1 MGGIYT
7 VEMKIEYFHTR
18 APPDRRRAPF
28 LCPDGQISD
37 RPAVRKEIKLQITRR
52 QCRALLLCLLTL
64 FSCVP
69 MYASATSTEEIPSE
83 AQTALSDD
91 ELVISEET
99 ADTEITVASTEE
111 AEVPPST
118 EEIETPE
125 AEPVPTEEPPADS
138 PESETGEPELSE
150 AEHTEVVKEEAAR
163 KGVRL
168 LAASSSKPTFSTI
181 LSSSQMTNANC
192 YLTYVGGSGKKA
204 VPIHRVTLDGK
215 TYWGYCADSRDDWPG
230 DGYNNYTEKTLPGSN
245 FYQIQKIAMQLGFG
259 DNDTARLKAM
269 FGYDLNNYEAYQA
282 TQAVIWGAQ
291 VWEEQW
297 HYINPTP
304 SSVKKGVTD
313 YWQVTNPSG
322 NSKNPYN
329 YTCAVAEAVQS
340 VYTDGIGCDISM
352 EEASSTT
359 TAVRFKITIKPK
371 NYYGGYSATISGAPS
386 SATLSSTDS
395 DVTVANNTSFSSTA
409 SSGTDS
415 LYLTIP
421 KTSSEKSYAIKVT
434 VTPTIQVYKANSA
447 VGYLEPASSS
457 YQPILY
463 SGGTLSTAPVSASEK
478 VTVTDL
484 PKGKITITK
493 LDSQTKKPVPEVT
506 FELYKYDGSKYVAT
520 GITAVSNS
528 KGVAEFTGLAYDDTC
543 LGRYRVFEKA
553 SDTHD
558 IWTNHYVCWVSVA
571 SGLWYSYESATAE
584 QQTGYAEANS
594 SGDYD
599 FSFRFTAYNDE
610 LIQTGSL
617 TIIKKD
623 GTKPL
628 ANVSFVLTD
637 SKGKVQKVSKDKDGA
652 YILNTSGSQTMVTDK
667 NGKIAVKELPFG
679 TYLVTE
685 VSTADGSYT
694 LLPTSFTVT
703 LPAVDKTGNDQLDLT
718 YTVLNNASFTLPKT
732 GGTGVSWTP
741 GAGLLLMALLTI
753 SIFTFRKGDPFYEEN
768 QKNPHL
774 PALPCHGVRS
784 GGNSLCR

>member
-1 MGGIYT
+1 MGGT
-7 VEMKIEYFHTR
+7 EPVKIKFFHTR
-18 APPDRRRAPF
+18 APPDRRRASF
-28 LCPDGQISD
+28 SCPDGRIPD
-37 RPAVRKEIKLQITRR
+37 RPAVRKEIKLQIIRKR
-52 QCRALLLCLLTL
+52 CLALLLCLFTL

-69 MYASATSTEEIPSE
+69 MYVSATSTEEIPAEVQTELPDDDLVILEEATDTEVTVSAADEVEVSE
-83 AQTALSDD
+83 A
-91 ELVISEET
+91 SEAEPLP
-99 ADTEITVASTEE
+99 DTEPS
-111 AEVPPST
+111 AE
-118 EEIETPE
+118 PE
-125 AEPVPTEEPPADS
+125 AE
-138 PESETGEPELSE
+138 EPELREEEYVEIMETE
-150 AEHTEVVKEEAAR
+150 AVQR
-163 KGVRL
+163 GLML

-181 LSSSQMTNANC
+181 LTSSQMTNANC

-215 TYWGYCADSRDDWPG
+215 TYWGYCADSRDDWPS
-230 DGYNNYTEKTLPGSN
+230 DGYNNYTEKTLPSSN

-259 DNDTARLKAM
+259 DNDTARLKTM

-282 TQAVIWGAQ
+282 TQVVIWGAQ

-297 HYINPTP
+297 HYINSTP

-322 NSKNPYN
+322 KSQNAYN
-329 YTCAVAEAVQS
+329 FACALADAVQS
-340 VYTDGIGCDISM
+340 VYTDGIGCDISV

-359 TAVRFKITIKPK
+359 TAVRFKITVMPK

-386 SATLSSTDS
+386 GAILSSTDS
-395 DVTVANNTSFSSTA
+395 NVTVTSNTSFSSTA

-421 KTSSEKSYAIKVT
+421 KASSEKSYTIKVT
-434 VTPTIQVYKANSA
+434 VTPTIQVYKTNSA

-463 SGGTLSTAPVSASEK
+463 SGGTLSTAPVSASAK

-493 LDSQTKKPVPEVT
+493 LDSKTRKPVPDVT
-506 FELYKYDGSKYVAT
+506 FELYKFNGSNYVAT

-543 LGRYRVFEKA
+543 LGRYRVFEKS
-553 SDTHD
+553 SDTHE

-594 SGDYD
+594 SGSYD
-599 FSFRFTAYNDE
+599 FSFSFTAYNDE

-623 GTKPL
+623 GSTPL
-628 ANVSFVLTD
+628 AGVSFVLTD
-637 SKGKVQKVSKDKDGA
+637 SQGKVQKVSQNKDGS
-652 YILNTSGSQTMVTDK
+652 YVPSSSGSQTMVTDK
-667 NGKIAVKELPFG
+667 NGKIMVKELPFG

-685 VSTADGSYT
+685 VSTADGGYT

-703 LPAVDKTGNDQLDLT
+703 LPTKDKTGNDQLDLT
-718 YTVLNNASFTLPKT
+718 YTVLNNSSFTLPKT
-732 GGTGVSWTP
+732 GGTSISWTP
-741 GAGLLLMALLTI
+741 GVGLLLMAAMLT
-753 SIFTFRKGDPFYEEN
+753 FATLTFRKGDPFYEEN

-774 PALPCHGVRS
+774 PALPRHGVRS
-784 GGNSLCR
+784 GGNGLCR

>member
-1 MGGIYT
+1 MGGT
-7 VEMKIEYFHTR
+7 EPVKIKFFHTR
-18 APPDRRRAPF
+18 APPDRRRASF
-28 LCPDGQISD
+28 SCPDGRIPD
-37 RPAVRKEIKLQITRR
+37 RPAVRKEIKLQIIRKR
-52 QCRALLLCLLTL
+52 CLALLLCLFTL

-69 MYASATSTEEIPSE
+69 MYASAISTEEIPAE
-83 AQTALSDD
+83 AQTELPDD
-91 ELVISEET
+91 DLVILEEAT
-99 ADTEITVASTEE
+99 DTEVTVSAADEVKVSEASE
-111 AEVPPST
+111 AEPLPDTEPSA
-118 EEIETPE
+118 EPE
-125 AEPVPTEEPPADS
+125 AE
-138 PESETGEPELSE
+138 EPELREEEYVEIMETE
-150 AEHTEVVKEEAAR
+150 AVERGLV
-163 KGVRL
+163 L
-168 LAASSSKPTFSTI
+168 LAASTSKPTFSTI
-181 LSSSQMTNANC
+181 LNSSQTTSANC

-215 TYWGYCADSRDDWPG
+215 TYWGYCADSRDDWPS
-230 DGYNNYTEKTLPGSN
+230 DGYNNYTEKTLPSSN

-259 DNDTARLKAM
+259 DNDTARLKTM

-282 TQAVIWGAQ
+282 TQVVIWGAQ

-304 SSVKKGVTD
+304 GSVKKGVTD

-322 NSKNPYN
+322 KSKNAYN
-329 YTCAVAEAVQS
+329 FACALADAVQS
-340 VYTDGIGCDISM
+340 VYTDGIGCDISV

-359 TAVRFKITIKPK
+359 TAVRFKVTIKPK
-371 NYYGGYSATISGAPS
+371 NYYGGYSATVSGAPS
-386 SATLSSTDS
+386 GATLSSADS
-395 DVTVANNTSFSSTA
+395 NVTVANNTAFSSTA

-434 VTPTIQVYKANSA
+434 VTPTIQVYKTNSA

-463 SGGTLSTAPVSASEK
+463 SGGTLSTAPVSASAK

-493 LDSQTKKPVPEVT
+493 LDSKTRKPVPDVT
-506 FELYKYDGSKYVAT
+506 FELYKFNGSNYVAT

-528 KGVAEFTGLAYDDTC
+528 KGVAEFTGLVYDDTC
-543 LGRYRVFEKA
+543 LGRYRVFEKS
-553 SDTHD
+553 SDTHE

-594 SGDYD
+594 SGSYD
-599 FSFRFTAYNDE
+599 FSFSFTAYNDE

-623 GTKPL
+623 GSTPL
-628 ANVSFVLTD
+628 AGVSFVLTD
-637 SKGKVQKVSKDKDGA
+637 SQGKVQKVSQNKDGS
-652 YILNTSGSQTMVTDK
+652 YVPSSSGSQTMVTDK
-667 NGKIAVKELPFG
+667 NGKIVVNDLPFG

-694 LLPTSFTVT
+694 LLPTSFSVT
-703 LPAVDKTGNDQLDLT
+703 LPTKDKTGNDQLDLT
-718 YTVLNNASFTLPKT
+718 YTVLNNSSFTLPKT
-732 GGTGVSWTP
+732 GGTSISWTP
-741 GAGLLLMALLTI
+741 GVGLLLMAAMLT
-753 SIFTFRKGDPFYEEN
+753 FATLTFRKGDPFYEEN

-774 PALPCHGVRS
+774 PALPRHGVRS
-784 GGNSLCR
+784 GGNGLCR

>member
-1 MGGIYT
+1 MQS
-7 VEMKIEYFHTR
+7 TR
-18 APPDRRRAPF
+18 KRC
-28 LCPDGQISD
+28 L
-37 RPAVRKEIKLQITRR
+37 
-52 QCRALLLCLLTL
+52 ALLLCLLTL
-64 FSCVP
+64 FSCAP
-69 MYASATSTEEIPSE
+69 MYASATSTEESVE
-83 AQTALSDD
+83 VQTELPDD
-91 ELVISEET
+91 DLVVPEET

-111 AEVPPST
+111 EAEVSPST

-125 AEPVPTEEPPADS
+125 AEPVSTEGPPTDS
-138 PESETGEPELSE
+138 AEREAVEPELSE
-150 AEHTEVVKEEAAR
+150 EEYVEIMEAEAVERGLA
-163 KGVRL
+163 L

-181 LSSSQMTNANC
+181 LTSSQMTNANC

-204 VPIHRVTLDGK
+204 VPIHRVTLDGT
-215 TYWGYCADSRDDWPG
+215 TYWGYCADSRDDWPS
-230 DGYNNYTEKTLPGSN
+230 DGYNNYTQETLPGSN

-282 TQAVIWGAQ
+282 TQVVIWGAQ

-304 SSVKKGVTD
+304 GSVKKGVTD
-313 YWQVTNPSG
+313 YWQVTNPSDK
-322 NSKNPYN
+322 SKNAYN
-329 YTCAVAEAVQS
+329 FALALADAVQS
-340 VYTDGIGCDISM
+340 VYTDGIGCDISV

-359 TAVRFKITIKPK
+359 TAVRFKVTIKPK
-371 NYYGGYSATISGAPS
+371 NYYGGYSATVSGAPS
-386 SATLSSTDS
+386 GATLSSTDS
-395 DVTVANNTSFSSTA
+395 NVTVANNTAFSSTA

-421 KTSSEKSYAIKVT
+421 KASSEKSYTVKVT
-434 VTPTIQVYKANSA
+434 VTPTIQVYKTNSA

-463 SGGTLSTAPVSASEK
+463 SGGTLSTAPVSASQK

-493 LDSQTKKPVPEVT
+493 LDSKSRKPVPDVT

-528 KGVAEFTGLAYDDTC
+528 KGVAEFTGLAYDSTC

-553 SDTHD
+553 SETHEV
-558 IWTNHYVCWVSVA
+558 WTNHYVCWVSVA

-594 SGDYD
+594 SGSYD
-599 FSFRFTAYNDE
+599 FSFSFTAYNDE
-610 LIQTGSL
+610 LIKTGSL

-623 GTKPL
+623 GSTPL
-628 ANVSFVLTD
+628 AGVSFVLTD
-637 SKGKVQKVSKDKDGA
+637 SKGKVQKVTKGSDGA
-652 YILNTSGSQTMVTDK
+652 YTLNSSGSQTMVTDK
-667 NGKIAVKELPFG
+667 NGKIVVKALPFG

-685 VSTADGSYT
+685 VETANGGYT

-703 LPAVDKTGNDQLDLT
+703 LPTKDKTGNDQLDLT
-718 YTVLNNASFTLPKT
+718 YTVLNNSSFTLPKT
-732 GGTGVSWTP
+732 GGTSISWMP
-741 GAGLLLMALLTI
+741 GAGLLLIALLTI

-768 QKNPHL
+768 QKNHHL

-784 GGNSLCR
+784 GGNRLCR